1 MAGRGLRIGL
11 GKAAAAAVLL
21 TLVVPVAPA
30 VAHAKSATSCK
41 SADLRYPFMPG
52 GPKSFGVFSLRIS
65 DGTCA
70 TAHRVAKAWMQRF
83 EANVQAGQVKLPH
96 TVAGFTFKTLPAN
109 AAQTYREQGRKD
121 ATTIRFDYRVPNG

>member
-1 MAGRGLRIGL
+1 MAGRGLRAGL
-11 GKAAAAAVLL
+11 GKAVAAAVLL
-21 TLVVPVAPA
+21 TLVAPLAPA
-30 VAHAKSATSCK
+30 VAKAKPATACT

-52 GPKSFGVFSLRIS
+52 GPKSFGVFNLRIT

-83 EANVQAGQVKLPH
+83 EANLRAGHLKLPH
-96 TVAGFTFKTLPAN
+96 TVAGFTFTTLPAN
-109 AAQTYREQGRKD
+109 AAQTYRERAIKD